1 MCITFLTKYSR
12 LVYNLNII
20 FSSPLSWIF
29 WILPACDTRLYL
41 ITFKLLATIL
51 GIPLV
56 DHTYMYWLLII
67 FPSST
72 IPFVYTRS
80 DEHRTTVRCL
90 HNILGGSEAKDLIRS
105 GELVSGQHRYQ
116 I

>member
-1 MCITFLTKYSR
+1 MCITFLTK
-12 LVYNLNII
+12 I
-20 FSSPLSWIF
+20 FKTSLQFEYHLLLSSFLDL

-41 ITFKLLATIL
+41 ITFKLLATIR

-90 HNILGGSEAKDLIRS
+90 HNILGGSEVKDPIRS